1 MMIIPPVSSA
11 TAIGGIAPAPS
22 LPSIGSKESGSFKA
36 VFQEAIDQVGRY
48 QQNAQQATDRFLSG
62 EDEELH
68 HVAIAGQQADLSF
81 QLFMEVRN
89 KVVSAYQEVM
99 RMQI

>member
-1 MMIIPPVSSA
+1 MIIPPISSS
-11 TAIGGIAPAPS
+11 TAISGIAPAASPA
-22 LPSIGSKESGSFKA
+22 SIGPSGGAFQS
-36 VFQEAIDQVGRY
+36 VFQEAISQVSSY
-48 QQNAQQATDRFLSG
+48 QQNAQAATARFLSG

-68 HVAIAGQQADLSF
+68 HVAIATQQADLSF

-89 KVVSAYQEVM
+89 KVVNAYQEVM

>member
-1 MMIIPPVSSA
+1 MIIPPISSS
-11 TAIGGIAPAPS
+11 TAISGIAPAASPAS
-22 LPSIGSKESGSFKA
+22 LGPNGGAFQS
-36 VFQEAIDQVGRY
+36 VFQEAISHVSSY
-48 QQNAQQATDRFLSG
+48 QQNAQAATARFLSG

-68 HVAIAGQQADLSF
+68 HVAIATQQADLSF

-89 KVVSAYQEVM
+89 KVVNAYQEVM

>member
-1 MMIIPPVSSA
+1 MIPPVSSSA
-11 TAIGGIAPAPS
+11 AIGGITPAVP
-22 LPSIGSKESGSFKA
+22 LPQIGSKPQGTFQS
-36 VFQEAIDQVGRY
+36 VFEEAIGQVGKY

-68 HVAIAGQQADLSF
+68 HVAIAGQQADLAF

-89 KVVSAYQEVM
+89 KVVNAYQEVM

>member
-1 MMIIPPVSSA
+1 MIPPVSSS
-11 TAIGGIAPAPS
+11 TAIGGIAPSVS
-22 LPSIGSKESGSFKA
+22 LPQIGSKPPGTFQS
-36 VFQEAIDQVGRY
+36 VFEEAIGQVGKY
-48 QQNAQQATDRFLSG
+48 QQNAQQATARFLSG

-68 HVAIAGQQADLSF
+68 HVAIAGQQADLAF

-89 KVVSAYQEVM
+89 KVVNAYQEVM

>member
-1 MMIIPPVSSA
+1 MTIPPVNSSLS
-11 TAIGGIAPAPS
+11 IGGIRPAAP
-22 LPSIGSKESGSFKA
+22 LPQIGYPAAGT
-36 VFQEAIDQVGRY
+36 FQAIFEEAINQVGKY
-48 QQNAQQATDRFLSG
+48 QQGAKEATARFLSG
-62 EDEELH
+62 EDEDLH
-68 HVAIAGQQADLSF
+68 HVAIAGQKAELSF

>member
-1 MMIIPPVSSA
+1 MPQ
-11 TAIGGIAPAPS
+11 IGGKPQGTFQS
-22 LPSIGSKESGSFKA
+22 VFEEA
-36 VFQEAIDQVGRY
+36 VGQVGTY
-48 QQNAQQATDRFLSG
+48 QQNAQQATARFLSG

-68 HVAIAGQQADLSF
+68 HVAIAGQQSDLAF

-89 KVVSAYQEVM
+89 KVVNAYQEVM

>member
-1 MMIIPPVSSA
+1 MIIPPISSSSA
-11 TAIGGIAPAPS
+11 LGGIVPAPS
-22 LPSIGSKESGSFKA
+22 LPAIGAKESGTFQS

-48 QQNAQQATDRFLSG
+48 QQNAKQATDRFLSG

>member
-1 MMIIPPVSSA
+1 MIIPPVSSS
-11 TAIGGIAPAPS
+11 TAIGGIVPAP
-22 LPSIGSKESGSFKA
+22 LAPQIGSKPPGTFQS
-36 VFQEAIDQVGRY
+36 VFEEAIQQVGAY
-48 QQNAQQATDRFLSG
+48 QKTAQQATARFLSG

-68 HVAIAGQQADLSF
+68 HVAIATQQADLSF

-89 KVVSAYQEVM
+89 RVVNAYQEVM